1 MLPDAFEGLEM
12 GWKGTLRSMKASARK
27 SERNSQ
33 RRQRD
38 LQKRKAEFTK
48 MEALEQAKYEVEVY
62 ENQIDVLLSVHK
74 ECGEEIDWESFIN
87 RAEPAQ
93 PQQNDNAESAARNRE
108 QTYKPG
114 FFARLFK
121 LESKQRKKLLDS
133 IETAKQADKD
143 RFSQDTQDW
152 QYEHRGWQDEQ
163 SLARRIISGDSQAK
177 LDAIKMLDPLS
188 DISLLGTS
196 VNFSVGSNGIVD
208 VSLSVHGSRVIPSEV
223 KSLLQSGKLSTKKMP
238 VGKYNELL
246 QDYVCSCALR
256 VGREL
261 LSILPDEM
269 VVVTAVDS
277 ILNSATGHVE
287 TLPIL
292 SVAFSRQTLKSL
304 NIEHLDPSDTMK
316 NFLHNMSFKKTT
328 GFSPVLRV
336 EPPQP
341 VVNA

>member
-1 MLPDAFEGLEM
+1 M
-12 GWKGTLRSMKASARK
+12 GWKGTLRSMQASARK

-38 LQKRKAEFTK
+38 LQKREVQFAK

-62 ENQIDVLLSVHK
+62 ENQIEVLLSVHK
-74 ECGEEIDWESFIN
+74 ECGEDIDWESFIN

-93 PQQNDNAESAARNRE
+93 PQRNDSAEAAAKGL
-108 QTYKPG
+108 QQSYKPG

-121 LESKQRKKLLDS
+121 LENKQRQKLLDS
-133 IETAKQADKD
+133 IDIAKRKD
-143 RFSQDTQDW
+143 SDLFSQETQDW
-152 QYEHRGWQDEQ
+152 ESEHRNWKDEQ
-163 SLARRIISGDSQAK
+163 DLARRILAGESQAK
-177 LDAIKMLDPLS
+177 LDAIKMLDPFS
-188 DISLLGTS
+188 DISHLGTS
-196 VNFSVGSNGIVD
+196 IGFSVGSTGIVD
-208 VSLSVHGSRVIPSEV
+208 VTLSVHGSRVIPSEV

-261 LSILPDEM
+261 LSLLPDEI

-277 ILNSATGHVE
+277 ILNTATGHLE
-287 TLPIL
+287 DLPIL
-292 SVAFSRQTLKSL
+292 SVVFSRQTLKRL
-304 NIEHLDPSDTMK
+304 NTEHLDPSDTMK
-316 NFLHNMSFKKTT
+316 NFLNNMSFKKTT
-328 GFSPVLRV
+328 GFSPVQRV

-341 VVNA
+341 VVSA